1 MSGQVSSHPYYPLD
15 AHVKDYAPNATSI
28 LRLLATSS
36 IAASVLLGGTLALVS
51 FLRPRLSKA
60 DRFAILWFVLSG
72 TIHCF
77 FEGYFI
83 IRHDHMAS
91 AQDFLGQL
99 WKEYALS
106 DSRYMT
112 SDTLVLCLETMTVLI
127 WGPLCFFVAYLI
139 LDQHSLRHPL
149 QLIVCMS
156 HLYGD
161 TLYYATSLYD
171 HYVHGRSYCRPEAY
185 YFWIYYFLMNFI
197 WIVIPFYY
205 LSQSVKT
212 ISNAINAL
220 QRMSA
225 EEKAR

>member
-1 MSGQVSSHPYYPLD
+1 
-15 AHVKDYAPNATSI
+15 
-28 LRLLATSS
+28 
-36 IAASVLLGGTLALVS
+36 
-51 FLRPRLSKA
+51 
-60 DRFAILWFVLSG
+60 
-72 TIHCF
+72 
-77 FEGYFI
+77 
-83 IRHDHMAS
+83 
-91 AQDFLGQL
+91 
-99 WKEYALS
+99 
-106 DSRYMT
+106 
-112 SDTLVLCLETMTVLI
+112 
-127 WGPLCFFVAYLI
+127 
-139 LDQHSLRHPL
+139 
-149 QLIVCMS
+149 MS